1 MFVKKKHYTTLILSG
16 TFREGPLQS
25 KSILNRTSTS
35 DFRYDLFL
43 SRIDWIL
50 RTKSVS
56 RIIVEHRHDFAPRLF
71 AGAEA
76 VRRELQR
83 LREAGKELHF
93 VSSGLDDLSLYIAS
107 VADRR
112 YLHPTGAVTLR
123 GLSRD
128 FLFARRLLERE
139 GVTAHVHRRGKY
151 KSAGDLVRAD
161 HLEDATREE
170 YQCYLDSVDDVLL
183 TRTADALGT
192 TAAKLRGY
200 REEPHLLDSAAREAG
215 FCDELGSAEDLREQ
229 WKKEKYAEKK
239 ARRLK
244 PGFGKGARI
253 AVVVLEGTITE
264 GSSRRLPFMGQAI
277 GSRSTVETLKV
288 LRTSKKVRA
297 VVARI
302 NSPGG
307 SAVASDEIRHEL
319 ARLAEKKPLVLSM
332 SEVAGSGGYWIA
344 TVGRRLFAEETT
356 LTGSIGVIA
365 ATLDASDM
373 MRREGVTGEAVR
385 TAPLAD
391 VGAAYRRPTDEE
403 LRIAEAEVDQY
414 YRAFLDHVA
423 SFRKASPEEIDE
435 VAQGRIWSG
444 RDAVDR
450 GLVDAVGGLRDAL
463 EAARGEIAAKKT
475 RVDFY
480 PRAKLNLVERLI
492 AGGVSARLGDALTAA
507 LSGTRPGAA
516 LDTFGWT
523 ALQPHSLHSLH
534 SLHPLH
540 VLVRY
545 VPFVSGRPL
554 AVVPE
559 LWDMWR
565 NT

>member
-1 MFVKKKHYTTLILSG
+1 MFGKKKHYTTLILSG

-50 RTKSVS
+50 RSKSIS
-56 RIIVEHRHDFAPRLF
+56 RIIVEHRYDFSPRLF

-83 LREAGKELHF
+83 LRDAGKELHF

-107 VADRR
+107 VAHRR

-128 FLFARRLLERE
+128 FLFARRRLERE
-139 GVTAHVHRRGKY
+139 GVIAHVHRRGEY
-151 KSAGDLVRAD
+151 KSAGDLFRAD

-170 YQCYLDSVDDVLL
+170 YQRYLDSVDEVLL

-192 TAAKLRGY
+192 TVAKLRGF
-200 REEPHLLDSAAREAG
+200 REEPQLLDSAAREAG
-215 FCDELGSAEDLREQ
+215 FCDKLAAVEDLREQ

-239 ARRLK
+239 PRRLK
-244 PGFGKGARI
+244 PGFGKGVRV
-253 AVVVLEGTITE
+253 AVVVLEGTITP
-264 GSSRRLPFMGQAI
+264 GSSRRLPLMGQAM
-277 GSRSTVETLKV
+277 GSRSTVETLKD
-288 LRTSKKVRA
+288 LRSSKRVRA

-307 SAVASDEIRHEL
+307 SAIASDEIRHEL
-319 ARLAEKKPLVLSM
+319 VRLAEKKPLFLSM

-356 LTGSIGVIA
+356 LTGSIGVITA
-365 ATLDASDM
+365 SLDASGL
-373 MRREGVTGEAVR
+373 MRREGITGDAVR

-391 VGAAYRRPTDEE
+391 AGATYRRPTDEE

-423 SFRKASPEEIDE
+423 AFRKSAPEDIDR
-435 VAQGRIWSG
+435 VARGRIWSG
-444 RDAVDR
+444 RDALEQ

-463 EAARGEIAAKKT
+463 EAARGEIAAKRI

-492 AGGVSARLGDALTAA
+492 AGGVSARLGDAFVGALPGTGTHTSLDGAGWAA
-507 LSGTRPGAA
+507 L
-516 LDTFGWT
+516 
-523 ALQPHSLHSLH
+523 
-534 SLHPLH
+534 PLH
-540 VLVRY
+540 LLARYAPVLN
-545 VPFVSGRPL
+545 GKPL

-559 LWDMWR
+559 LWDMWS
-565 NT
+565 NG